1 MEQNTTEDNDKGEAK
16 LNNKQTV
23 ELKKEIQRITCLAYT
38 ILGWKI
44 NYRNLFLVK
53 KYFLTKIE

>member
-38 ILGWKI
+38 ILG
-44 NYRNLFLVK
+44 
-53 KYFLTKIE
+53 